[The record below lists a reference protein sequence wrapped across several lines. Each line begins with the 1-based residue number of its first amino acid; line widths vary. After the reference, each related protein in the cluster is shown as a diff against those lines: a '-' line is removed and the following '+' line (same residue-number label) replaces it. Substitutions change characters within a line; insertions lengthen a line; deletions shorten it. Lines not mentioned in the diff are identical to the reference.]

1 MSNTSQTEQYFEAL
15 LASYDALARA
25 IEQANER
32 GLGLSRQLLAEVTAA
47 QRQALDLAKQV
58 AADPSDMAAAYS
70 AIMESAVAAQSQ
82 ALDFTQTAYK
92 EAVAASGE
100 AREALDSL
108 LSASRTAA
116 EAALELSREWQ
127 ASNPWADLFQKG
139 MESFTAAASGAPAAK
154 SASKARTKAKV

>member
-1 MSNTSQTEQYFEAL
+1 MSANSQTEQYFNAL
-15 LASYDALARA
+15 LESYDALTRA

-47 QRQALDLAKQV
+47 QRQTLDLAKQV
-58 AADPSDMAAAYS
+58 ASNPSDMAAAYS

-108 LSASRTAA
+108 LNASRTAA
-116 EAALELSREWQ
+116 EAALDLSREWQ

-139 MESFTAAASGAPAAK
+139 MESFTAATTGTAAK
-154 SASKARTKAKV
+154 NSEPRAKAKV

>member
-1 MSNTSQTEQYFEAL
+1 MSANSQTEQYFNAL
-15 LASYDALARA
+15 LESYDALTRA

-47 QRQALDLAKQV
+47 QRQTLDLAKQV
-58 AADPSDMAAAYS
+58 ASNPSDMAAAYS

-108 LSASRTAA
+108 LNASRTAA
-116 EAALELSREWQ
+116 EAALDLSREWQ

-139 MESFTAAASGAPAAK
+139 LDSFTAAASGTAAK
-154 SASKARTKAKV
+154 KNSKTGAKV

>member
-1 MSNTSQTEQYFEAL
+1 MTENTQTDQYFEAL
-15 LASYDALARA
+15 LASYDALTRA

-32 GLGLSRQLLAEVTAA
+32 GLGLSRQLLTDVTAA
-47 QRQALDLAKQV
+47 QRQALDLARQV
-58 AADPSDMAAAYS
+58 AANPSDMAAAYS

-100 AREALDSL
+100 AREALESL

-116 EAALELSREWQ
+116 EAALSLSREWQ
-127 ASNPWADLFQKG
+127 TSNPWADLFQKS
-139 MESFTAAASGAPAAK
+139 MESFGAAANSTKEKAARK
-154 SASKARTKAKV
+154 S

>member
-1 MSNTSQTEQYFEAL
+1 MSANSQTDQYFEAL

-58 AADPSDMAAAYS
+58 AANPADMAAAYS

-82 ALDFTQTAYK
+82 ALDYTQSAYK
-92 EAVAASGE
+92 EALSASGE

-116 EAALELSREWQ
+116 EAALALSREWQ
-127 ASNPWADLFQKG
+127 AANPWADLFQKT
-139 MESFTAAASGAPAAK
+139 MESFGATANSVNSTREKTAAK
-154 SASKARTKAKV
+154 S

>member
-1 MSNTSQTEQYFEAL
+1 MTETSRTEQYFDAL
-15 LASYDALARA
+15 LESYDALTRA

-32 GLGLSRQLLAEVTAA
+32 GLGLSRQLLSEVTAA
-47 QRQALDLAKQV
+47 QRQTLDLAKQV
-58 AADPSDMAAAYS
+58 AANPADMAAAYS

-82 ALDFTQTAYK
+82 ALDFTQAAYK

-108 LSASRTAA
+108 LNASRTAA
-116 EAALELSREWQ
+116 EAALDLSREWQ

-139 MESFTAAASGAPAAK
+139 MDSFTAATGGAPK
-154 SASKARTKAKV
+154 NSKPEAKAKV

>member
-1 MSNTSQTEQYFEAL
+1 MSANSQTEQYFNAL
-15 LASYDALARA
+15 LESYDALTRA

-47 QRQALDLAKQV
+47 QRQTLDLAKRV

-108 LSASRTAA
+108 LNASRAAA
-116 EAALELSREWQ
+116 EAALDLSREWQ

-139 MESFTAAASGAPAAK
+139 IESFTAATNGTAAK
-154 SASKARTKAKV
+154 KNTKTGAKV

>member
-1 MSNTSQTEQYFEAL
+1 MSANSQTEQYFDAL
-15 LASYDALARA
+15 LSSYDALTRA

-58 AADPSDMAAAYS
+58 AADPSDVAAAYS

-82 ALDFTQTAYK
+82 ALDFTQSAYK

-108 LSASRTAA
+108 LNSSRTAA
-116 EAALELSREWQ
+116 EAALSLSREWQ
-127 ASNPWADLFQKG
+127 ATNPWADLFQKG
-139 MESFTAAASGAPAAK
+139 MESFNAATGAAPAKKDEARTAA
-154 SASKARTKAKV
+154 KV

>member
-1 MSNTSQTEQYFEAL
+1 MSNNSQTEQYFEAL

-32 GLGLSRQLLAEVTAA
+32 GLNLSRQLLAEVTAA
-47 QRQALDLAKQV
+47 QRQALDLARQV
-58 AADPSDMAAAYS
+58 AADPSDMATAYS

-82 ALDFTQTAYK
+82 ALDFTQSAYK

-108 LSASRTAA
+108 LNASRTAA
-116 EAALELSREWQ
+116 EAALDLSREWQ
-127 ASNPWADLFQKG
+127 ASNPWAELFQKG
-139 MESFTAAASGAPAAK
+139 IDSFTAATTGAPATK
-154 SASKARTKAKV
+154 SASKAKAKV

>member
-1 MSNTSQTEQYFEAL
+1 MSANSQTEQYFNAL
-15 LASYDALARA
+15 LESYDALTRA

-47 QRQALDLAKQV
+47 QRQTLDLAKRV
-58 AADPSDMAAAYS
+58 ASDPSDMAAAYS

-108 LSASRTAA
+108 LNASRAAA
-116 EAALELSREWQ
+116 EAALDLSREWQ
-127 ASNPWADLFQKG
+127 ASNPWADLVQTG
-139 MESFTAAASGAPAAK
+139 IESFTAATSGNAAK
-154 SASKARTKAKV
+154 KNTKTGAKV

>member
-1 MSNTSQTEQYFEAL
+1 MSANSQTEQYFNAL
-15 LASYDALARA
+15 LESYDALTRA

-47 QRQALDLAKQV
+47 QRQTLDLAKRV

-70 AIMESAVAAQSQ
+70 AIMESAVAAQSH
-82 ALDFTQTAYK
+82 ALDFTQSAYK

-108 LSASRTAA
+108 LNASRTAA
-116 EAALELSREWQ
+116 EAALDLSREWQ
-127 ASNPWADLFQKG
+127 SSNPWADLFQKG
-139 MESFTAAASGAPAAK
+139 IDSFTAATGGAAS
-154 SASKARTKAKV
+154 TKNEKTGAKV

>member
-1 MSNTSQTEQYFEAL
+1 MSANSQTEQYFNAL
-15 LASYDALARA
+15 LESYDALTRA

-47 QRQALDLAKQV
+47 QRQTLDLARQV
-58 AADPSDMAAAYS
+58 ASNPSDMAAAYS

-108 LSASRTAA
+108 LNASRAAA
-116 EAALELSREWQ
+116 EAALDLSREWQ
-127 ASNPWADLFQKG
+127 SSNPWADLFQKG
-139 MESFTAAASGAPAAK
+139 MESFTAATGAAAPK
-154 SASKARTKAKV
+154 KNTKTGAKV

>member
-1 MSNTSQTEQYFEAL
+1 MSANSQTEQYFNAL
-15 LASYDALARA
+15 LESYDTLTRA

-47 QRQALDLAKQV
+47 QRQTLDLAKQV
-58 AADPSDMAAAYS
+58 ASNPSDMAAAYS

-108 LSASRTAA
+108 LNASRAAA
-116 EAALELSREWQ
+116 EAALDLSREWQ

-139 MESFTAAASGAPAAK
+139 IESFTAATGGTVAK
-154 SASKARTKAKV
+154 KNTKTGAKV

>member
-1 MSNTSQTEQYFEAL
+1 MSANSQTEQYFNAL
-15 LASYDALARA
+15 LESYDALTRA

-47 QRQALDLAKQV
+47 QRQTLDLAKRV

-108 LSASRTAA
+108 LNASRTAA
-116 EAALELSREWQ
+116 EAALDLSREWQ

-139 MESFTAAASGAPAAK
+139 IESFTAATSATPAKKNAK
-154 SASKARTKAKV
+154 TGAKV

>member
-1 MSNTSQTEQYFEAL
+1 MSANSQTEQYFNAL
-15 LASYDALARA
+15 LESYDTLTRA

-47 QRQALDLAKQV
+47 QRQTLDLAKQV
-58 AADPSDMAAAYS
+58 ASNPSDMAAAYS

-108 LSASRTAA
+108 LNASRAAA
-116 EAALELSREWQ
+116 EAALDLSREWQ

-139 MESFTAAASGAPAAK
+139 IESFTAATGGTAAK
-154 SASKARTKAKV
+154 KNAKTGAKV

>member
-1 MSNTSQTEQYFEAL
+1 MSANSQTEQYFNAL
-15 LASYDALARA
+15 LESYDALTRA

-47 QRQALDLAKQV
+47 QRQTLDLARQV
-58 AADPSDMAAAYS
+58 AANPADMAAAYS

-92 EAVAASGE
+92 EALAASSE

-139 MESFTAAASGAPAAK
+139 MESFTAATNSAREKTGAK
-154 SASKARTKAKV
+154 S

>member
-1 MSNTSQTEQYFEAL
+1 MSNSSQTEQYFDAL
-15 LASYDALARA
+15 LASYDALSRA

-32 GLGLSRQLLAEVTAA
+32 GLGLSRQLLSEVTAA
-47 QRQALDLAKQV
+47 QRQTLDLAKQV
-58 AADPSDMAAAYS
+58 AANPADMAAAYS

-92 EAVAASGE
+92 EAVAASSE

-108 LSASRTAA
+108 LNASRTAA
-116 EAALELSREWQ
+116 EAALELSRDWQ

-139 MESFTAAASGAPAAK
+139 MESFTAATTGAA
-154 SASKARTKAKV
+154 ASKNSKPKAGAKA

>member
-1 MSNTSQTEQYFEAL
+1 MPENSQTEQYFDAL
-15 LASYDALARA
+15 LASYDALTKA

-47 QRQALDLAKQV
+47 QRQTLDLARQV
-58 AADPSDMAAAYS
+58 AANPADMAAAYS

-92 EAVAASGE
+92 EALAASSE

-139 MESFTAAASGAPAAK
+139 MESFTAATNSAREKAGTK
-154 SASKARTKAKV
+154 S

>member
-1 MSNTSQTEQYFEAL
+1 MSANSQTEQYFNAL
-15 LASYDALARA
+15 LESYDTLTRA

-47 QRQALDLAKQV
+47 QRQTLDLAKQV
-58 AADPSDMAAAYS
+58 ASNPSDMATAYS

-108 LSASRTAA
+108 LNASRAAA
-116 EAALELSREWQ
+116 EAALDLSREWQ

-139 MESFTAAASGAPAAK
+139 IESFTAATGGTVAK
-154 SASKARTKAKV
+154 KNTKTGAKV

>member
-1 MSNTSQTEQYFEAL
+1 MTEKPQTDQYFDAL
-15 LASYDALARA
+15 LASYDALTRA

-32 GLGLSRQLLAEVTAA
+32 GLGLSRQLLTDVTAA
-47 QRQALDLAKQV
+47 QRQALDLARQV
-58 AADPSDMAAAYS
+58 AANPSDMAAAYS

-100 AREALDSL
+100 AREALESL

-116 EAALELSREWQ
+116 EAALSLSREWQ
-127 ASNPWADLFQKG
+127 TSNPWADLFQKS
-139 MESFTAAASGAPAAK
+139 MESFGAAASSTKEKAGTK
-154 SASKARTKAKV
+154 S